1 MYFLVFPIKAHATIA
16 QTPKAMLVN
25 QTYLSAYAYPQRLPI
40 AAAFS
45 ISGVTPGTEARAE
58 GSRI

>member
-1 MYFLVFPIKAHATIA
+1 MA

-25 QTYLSAYAYPQRLPI
+25 QTYFNAYAYPQRLPI

-45 ISGVTPGTEARAE
+45 ISGVTPGTDDRAE
-58 GSRI
+58 GSKM